1 VEFPKRP
8 AGQSKQ
14 SLELVDPLFSVY
26 FAIGHK
32 LQEEDPD
39 REYVCRSQVTHVLS
53 KKIDEVRLPAEQG
66 VQSEIEVDPFE
77 AVYVPLAQSVHEVN
91 PFNE

>member
-1 VEFPKRP
+1 VEFPNFP

-14 SLELVDPLFSVY
+14 LVKLDDSVN
-26 FAIGHK
+26 FPIGHT

-39 REYVCRSQVTHVLS
+39 REYVCCSQITHVLS
-53 KKIDEVRLPAEQG
+53 KKIDDVRLPAGQG

-77 AVYVPLAQSVHEVN
+77 AVYVPLAQSVHEAN
-91 PFNE
+91 PLDE